1 MTAWQIRSFP
11 GLNLPNSQTK
21 HSHHQLNKYRSP
33 TRPQSRDYPECLV
46 LIISPK
52 LLIVGSGW
60 VEIVS
65 LCLINTY
72 LIMVNYYCLI
82 IEEQSCQSPDM
93 KKPSGSLIT
102 ICWHLAPGWA
112 VRGPETGRC
121 LHCVTPPPSTDSWV
135 NTSMQT
141 PLAFVLYL
149 HESTLRSNTLYSITT
164 AWKNNPIHSYSRL
177 VKTLNCIFVERLKDS
192 RAPQRLNKTNKT
204 YGTLWCT
211 KEMILAIM
219 PVCPC

>member
-11 GLNLPNSQTK
+11 GLNLPNLQTK
-21 HSHHQLNKYRSP
+21 QSSSAEQIPHP

-46 LIISPK
+46 LIINCK

-121 LHCVTPPPSTDSWV
+121 LHCVIPPSTDSWV
-135 NTSMQT
+135 NTHPSTFLWLLYCICMNSAVQVNVLHSMT
-141 PLAFVLYL
+141 K
-149 HESTLRSNTLYSITT
+149 E
-164 AWKNNPIHSYSRL
+164 WWNNPE
-177 VKTLNCIFVERLKDS
+177 N
-192 RAPQRLNKTNKT
+192 NKSNIPRGAQKK
-204 YGTLWCT
+204 WFA
-211 KEMILAIM
+211 AIM
-219 PVCPC
+219 PACPC

>member
-1 MTAWQIRSFP
+1 MTAWQIKSFP

-21 HSHHQLNKYRSP
+21 HSHHQLNKYCTP

-46 LIISPK
+46 LIISRK

-121 LHCVTPPPSTDSWV
+121 LHCVIPAFDRF
-135 NTSMQT
+135 TSKHT
-141 PLAFVLYL
+141 HANIFLWLLYCICMK
-149 HESTLRSNTLYSITT
+149 STLLSITT
-164 AWKNNPIHSYSRL
+164 AWKNNPIH
-177 VKTLNCIFVERLKDS
+177 IHFWLK
-192 RAPQRLNKTNKT
+192 L
-204 YGTLWCT
+204 
-211 KEMILAIM
+211 
-219 PVCPC
+219 